1 MKKSKVVTG
10 WWKWIEGE
18 GKSRRRMQRD
28 THTEAPGQK
37 QGCSWPGGWSER
49 GQRSEHP
56 LGLRSSHGTVL
67 HPALVPSVR
76 P

>member
-1 MKKSKVVTG
+1 M
-10 WWKWIEGE
+10 
-18 GKSRRRMQRD
+18 RQRD
-28 THTEAPGQK
+28 GKAGSSGEREREKAGGERRETNTEAPGQK

-67 HPALVPSVR
+67 HPTLVPSVR